1 MSTIPLDDLL
11 AESTIAPC
19 TFEFDANADDDDD
32 DDDDGA
38 MISSNSSAR
47 TYSSSKSKSSSE
59 NASSPSARLSSE
71 ANIGPID
78 CSARENLLSTPSRA
92 SDDFTIIS
100 VYMDGRHSF
109 QKNVAVP
116 YTLQRVSFTGNP
128 PSTIRRRPV
137 SIATSEC
144 ATVSE
149 DALAIT
155 SLTPKSVIRR

>member
-128 PSTIRRRPV
+128 PSTIRR
-137 SIATSEC
+137 
-144 ATVSE
+144 
-149 DALAIT
+149 L
-155 SLTPKSVIRR
+155 SLIHI